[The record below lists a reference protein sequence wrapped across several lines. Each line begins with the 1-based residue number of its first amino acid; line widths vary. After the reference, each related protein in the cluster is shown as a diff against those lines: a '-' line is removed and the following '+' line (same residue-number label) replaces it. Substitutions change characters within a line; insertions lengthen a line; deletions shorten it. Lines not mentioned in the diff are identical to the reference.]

1 MVCRIVLKDYM
12 VSVKIFLGFLDR
24 RLKKFGKHCSRGLY
38 KSKCKYMKQ
47 LKQHFEKKTFREKN
61 ARGIGLATASLLC
74 ESMQLNPKAKN
85 IQ

>member
-1 MVCRIVLKDYM
+1 
-12 VSVKIFLGFLDR
+12 
-24 RLKKFGKHCSRGLY
+24 
-38 KSKCKYMKQ
+38 MKQ